1 MSDNVPAAAPDD
13 VRLLASELA
22 IVCGSLSEIA
32 TIWRRSWQSRPDLPL
47 GLPGQLQDAAS
58 QLAADLRELAGADPG
73 QAPGGVLSAASRL
86 SALRDEIASAQ
97 ALTCG
102 PETIPIG
109 DAPLWADVNAALHRA
124 AGHLP
129 DAS

>member
-22 IVCGSLSEIA
+22 TVCGSLSEIA

-47 GLPGQLQDAAS
+47 GLPEQLQDS
-58 QLAADLRELAGADPG
+58 QLAADLRELVGTGPG
-73 QAPGGVLSAASRL
+73 QAPGGMLSAASRL

-97 ALTCG
+97 TLTCG

-109 DAPLWADVNAALHRA
+109 DAALWADVNAALHRA
-124 AGHLP
+124 AGHLLA
-129 DAS
+129 AS